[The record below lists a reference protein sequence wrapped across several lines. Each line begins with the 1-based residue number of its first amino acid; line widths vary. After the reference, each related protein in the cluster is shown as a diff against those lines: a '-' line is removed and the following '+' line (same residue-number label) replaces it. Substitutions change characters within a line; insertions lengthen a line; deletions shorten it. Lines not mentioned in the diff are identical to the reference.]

1 LSYTYSHALD
11 NGSSFE
17 SSGFGNSNDLV
28 GTNWVPGFTQ
38 LSYGNSEYDS
48 RHRFVAGYGYEIP
61 LLQSMKQNYILDEA
75 LGGWHF
81 SGTTA
86 LQSGNPVSIG
96 DVGLNSSLYC
106 NSSSF
111 FFYECPDT
119 PNTSTYN
126 IPRRSPRA
134 LTGGAHYWFDP
145 SVFSPEPV
153 GTFGNVKRNFFSGP
167 GFNYSN
173 MALFKN
179 FPLGRADSPIYI
191 QVRLEAANVFNH
203 ANFAP
208 PDGFLGDGPR
218 FGQITSVITPV
229 ADGGEGDPQPG
240 RAVQL
245 AGKIYF

>member
-1 LSYTYSHALD
+1 
-11 NGSSFE
+11 
-17 SSGFGNSNDLV
+17 
-28 GTNWVPGFTQ
+28 
-38 LSYGNSEYDS
+38 
-48 RHRFVAGYGYEIP
+48 
-61 LLQSMKQNYILDEA
+61 MKQNYILNEA

-81 SGTTA
+81 TGITA

-106 NSSSF
+106 NDASLSF
-111 FFYECPDT
+111 YSCPDT

-134 LTGGAHYWFDP
+134 LIGGAHYFFDP
-145 SVFSPEPV
+145 SVFSAEPL

-173 MALFKN
+173 LTLFKN
-179 FPLGRADSPIYI
+179 FPLGHADSPRYI
-191 QVRLEAANVFNH
+191 QLRLEAFNAFNH

-218 FGQITSVITPV
+218 FGQITSVIQPV
-229 ADGGEGDPQPG
+229 ADGGAGDPQPG